1 MPTTEIANLIEI
13 LRGLGWTGDQI
24 ADFQLGIE
32 GRLSVSDSIKK
43 VKEQEEKKKNQAQ

>member
-1 MPTTEIANLIEI
+1 MTTTEIANLIEI

-32 GRLSVSDSIKK
+32 GRLSVKDTIEK
-43 VKEQEEKKKNQAQ
+43 VKEQEEKKQK

>member
-1 MPTTEIANLIEI
+1 MTTTEVANLIEI

-32 GRLSVSDSIKK
+32 GRLSVKDSIKK
-43 VKEQEEKKKNQAQ
+43 VKEQENKNKE

>member
-1 MPTTEIANLIEI
+1 MTTNERANFIEM

-32 GRLSVSDSIKK
+32 GRLSVILTT
-43 VKEQEEKKKNQAQ
+43 KN

>member
-1 MPTTEIANLIEI
+1 MTTTEVANLIEI

-32 GRLSVSDSIKK
+32 GRLSVKDSIKK
-43 VKEQEEKKKNQAQ
+43 VKEQENKNQE

>member
-1 MPTTEIANLIEI
+1 MNMNETANLIEI

-32 GRLSVSDSIKK
+32 GRVTVKESIKRLK
-43 VKEQEEKKKNQAQ
+43 TESKNDAKGKS